1 MRFLLAA
8 ALVIT
13 LATAAHA
20 GKYNQ
25 THNIGDAAPAWSKLP
40 GVDGKEHSLD
50 ELKDKEVVV
59 LLFTCNSCEYAVEY
73 ENRIIAIA
81 KKYAGE
87 KSRVAF
93 VGVNVNKI
101 EEDSLENM
109 KAKAEKKGFPF
120 VYMFDASQK
129 IARDYDATT
138 TPEFYVLN
146 KDRKIV
152 YMGALDDNSDAT
164 KAKVNYVQEAI
175 DATLAGKAPTTTES
189 VPIGCLIRYE
199 RMRRTKK

>member
-1 MRFLLAA
+1 MKFGLAITLLLA
-8 ALVIT
+8 
-13 LATAAHA
+13 LATTALA

-25 THNIGDAAPAWSKLP
+25 THDIGDPAPSWSKLP

-50 ELKDKEVVV
+50 DLNHDVVV
-59 LLFTCNSCEYAVEY
+59 LFFTCNSCDYAAEY
-73 ENRIIAIA
+73 EDRIIAIA
-81 KKYAGE
+81 SKYAGE
-87 KSRVAF
+87 NSRVAF

-109 KAKAEKKGFPF
+109 KAKAEKKRFPF
-120 VYMFDASQK
+120 AYLFDASQK
-129 IARDYDATT
+129 IARDFDATT

-152 YMGALDDNSDAT
+152 YMGSLDDNTDAT
-164 KAKVNYVQEAI
+164 KVKKHYVQEAI
-175 DATLAGKAPTTTES
+175 DATLAGKAPEVAEA

-199 RMRRTKK
+199 RTRRTKK